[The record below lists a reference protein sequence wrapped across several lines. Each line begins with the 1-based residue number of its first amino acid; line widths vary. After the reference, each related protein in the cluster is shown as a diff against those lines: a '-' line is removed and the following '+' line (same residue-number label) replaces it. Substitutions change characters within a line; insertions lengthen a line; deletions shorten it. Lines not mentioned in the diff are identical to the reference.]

1 MHSRVE
7 RLIGHNGTETRPIL
21 LREAAVGNLPQ
32 WADEGFRLVKHCC
45 KRRMT
50 LRVTVQCVTVSY
62 QKGTAKY
69 VPAAAVIRMFQALS
83 GFIGR
88 KASADGYLSLK

>member
-1 MHSRVE
+1 MGESLMEQRRVC
-7 RLIGHNGTETRPIL
+7 
-21 LREAAVGNLPQ
+21 
-32 WADEGFRLVKHCC
+32 DEGFRLVKHCC

-69 VPAAAVIRMFQALS
+69 VPAAAVIRTLTFDAFEQLMRDLAPYAELS
-83 GFIGR
+83 GRTFEAR
-88 KASADGYLSLK
+88 